1 MKTRAGLTRKK
12 EKNEWWSSSA
22 GLVWP
27 VRNVRGPS
35 RRMSD
40 KGLLTNR
47 LIQEG
52 SEENN
57 KQLFKMLIKQ
67 FYEDFQSESGVN
79 RPAEWFWSLWEDS
92 LSAGPFHKSL
102 HPGALW
108 ASLCFLENRFLPKTS
123 SQSICQTWKH
133 CTDNAQ
139 NNCKCTSQFYVLI
152 WPTDLACW
160 LPTLKQTKCQA
171 GRTSGRTHRNRSGQE
186 L

>member
-1 MKTRAGLTRKK
+1 MSGDPVA
-12 EKNEWWSSSA
+12 EWVTKVYWQ
-22 GLVWP
+22 
-27 VRNVRGPS
+27 
-35 RRMSD
+35 
-40 KGLLTNR
+40 NR

-92 LSAGPFHKSL
+92 LSLSGTFPKSL

-123 SQSICQTWKH
+123 SQSICQNLKTLHWQ
-133 CTDNAQ
+133 CTKITASAQ
-139 NNCKCTSQFYVLI
+139 VSSTCWF

-160 LPTLKQTKCQA
+160 LPTPKQTKCQA